1 MMKRLLRA
9 GLICGI
15 LLAFVSPAAGR
26 DGRVTIL
33 SINHLKSQL
42 LPISDKV
49 NKTSVRMGGLAHAAG
64 LVKQERSQDDPNAIF
79 VQTGEAVEG
88 PMWRYFGGVPEFSS
102 LSAAGIQVGMIGKR
116 EFDYGWDHLKQALGH
131 VVFPMVLSNVSISDP
146 EAARKFARNVV
157 VPAGDLKVG
166 FFAML
171 STWLFSVTRKAD
183 ELTVLTDTEGIA
195 REMVADLR
203 AQGADVIVMLSN
215 LSEGENRHLAESVPG
230 IHAIV
235 GRGVSEKEEVQ
246 LQLVQ
251 GPGDWTTALAWGG
264 SRGKFLGKLVLTTEE
279 GRLLW
284 DRTSWRLLNV
294 TPKIPPNPEVMRI
307 AAEYESKL
315 NGSLERAV
323 GFFESPVDAQKR
335 TLRVREMPLGDF
347 MADGLRWR
355 FKTDVGLVNGGSLR
369 GDRIFPAGEVS
380 EKNLTEILPFGNGI
394 EVVTVTGM
402 QLRQIM
408 ELSASALIVEG
419 EHFDPAF
426 RVPDGGFL
434 QISGLKVVYDLRE
447 KAASFDSG
455 GRLLSWGNR
464 LKRILVQ
471 KDGEWR
477 EVDDGAK
484 YTVAVNSWIAGGGD
498 RYFVF
503 EGARR
508 ESTEVRELDV
518 LVDYLRSFPEG
529 RVDMKTDGR
538 IVIEK

>member
-1 MMKRLLRA
+1 MKKWLWGT

-264 SRGKFLGKLVLTTEE
+264 SRGKFLGKLVLTTEK

-355 FKTDVGLVNGGSLR
+355 FKTDVGLVNGGALR

>member
-1 MMKRLLRA
+1 MKKWLWGT

-116 EFDYGWDHLKQALGH
+116 EFDYGWDHLKQALDH

-264 SRGKFLGKLVLTTEE
+264 SRGKFLGKLVLTTEK

-477 EVDDGAK
+477 EVDDRAK

-508 ESTEVRELDV
+508 ESTEVQELDV

>member
-1 MMKRLLRA
+1 MKKWLWGT

-171 STWLFSVTRKAD
+171 STWLFSVTRKTD

-264 SRGKFLGKLVLTTEE
+264 SRGKFLGKLVLTTEK

-355 FKTDVGLVNGGSLR
+355 FKTDVGLVNGGALR

>member
-42 LPISDKV
+42 LPISEKV
-49 NKTSVRMGGLAHAAG
+49 NKTSVRIGGLSHAAG
-64 LVKQERSQDDPNAIF
+64 LAKQERSQGDPNTIF

-88 PMWRYFGGVPEFSS
+88 PMWRYFGGVPEFSA

-116 EFDYGWDHLKQALGH
+116 EFDYGWDHLKQALDH
-131 VVFPMVLSNVSISDP
+131 ASFPIVLSNVSISDP
-146 EAARKFARNVV
+146 EAARKFVRNVV

-171 STWLFSVTRKAD
+171 STWLFSVTRKAN

-264 SRGKFLGKLVLTTEE
+264 SRGKFLGKLVLTTEK

-323 GFFESPVDAQKR
+323 GFFESPVDVQKR

-347 MADGLRWR
+347 LADGLRWR

-394 EVVTVTGM
+394 EIVTVTGA

-426 RVPDGGFL
+426 RVPAGGFL

-508 ESTEVRELDV
+508 ESTEVRDLDA

>member
-42 LPISDKV
+42 LPISEKV
-49 NKTSVRMGGLAHAAG
+49 NKTSVRIGGLSHAAG
-64 LVKQERSQDDPNAIF
+64 LAKQERSQGDPNTIF

-88 PMWRYFGGVPEFSS
+88 PMWRYFSGVPEFSA

-116 EFDYGWDHLKQALGH
+116 EFDYGWDHLKQALDH
-131 VVFPMVLSNVSISDP
+131 ASFPIVLSNVSISDP
-146 EAARKFARNVV
+146 EAARKFVRNVV

-171 STWLFSVTRKAD
+171 STWLFSVTRKAN

-264 SRGKFLGKLVLTTEE
+264 SRGKFLGKLVLTTEK

-323 GFFESPVDAQKR
+323 GFFESPVDVQKR

-347 MADGLRWR
+347 LADGLRWR

-394 EVVTVTGM
+394 EIVTVTGA

-426 RVPDGGFL
+426 RVPAGGFL

>member
-171 STWLFSVTRKAD
+171 STWLFSVTRKTD

-264 SRGKFLGKLVLTTEE
+264 SRGKFLGKLVLTTEK

>member
-1 MMKRLLRA
+1 MKKWLWGT

-116 EFDYGWDHLKQALGH
+116 EFDYGWDHLKQALDH

-235 GRGVSEKEEVQ
+235 GCGVSEKEEVQ

-264 SRGKFLGKLVLTTEE
+264 SRGKFLGKLVLTTEK

-477 EVDDGAK
+477 EVDDRAK

>member
-88 PMWRYFGGVPEFSS
+88 PMWRYFGGVPEFSA

-171 STWLFSVTRKAD
+171 STWLFSVTRKTD

-264 SRGKFLGKLVLTTEE
+264 SRGKFLGKLVLTTEK

-347 MADGLRWR
+347 VADGLRWR
-355 FKTDVGLVNGGSLR
+355 FKTDVGLANGGSLR

-408 ELSASALIVEG
+408 ELSASALVAEG